1 MLSMHNIPGGIDKVL
16 LLVTGTVR
24 ILVKL
29 YFISKSEVL
38 CQLTDIVINK
48 RKSLLIRSPLIPVL
62 YILLVFFVLIGIISN

>member
-29 YFISKSEVL
+29 LFFISKSEVL
-38 CQLTDIVINK
+38 CQLTDIVFNK
-48 RKSLLIRSPLIPVL
+48 T
-62 YILLVFFVLIGIISN
+62 

>member
-29 YFISKSEVL
+29 LFYSKSEVL
-38 CQLTDIVINK
+38 CQLTDIVFNK
-48 RKSLLIRSPLIPVL
+48 T
-62 YILLVFFVLIGIISN
+62 